1 MCYLTLHVI
10 LISIVTAIIHVL
22 YWLLTDK
29 DVYRTDRE
37 VDKYKSSDSHSLKQ
51 LEDIL
56 TTYVMYNVDL
66 GKYIVRMHVRMN
78 ESHLLTMPCMHKAM
92 CL

>member
-1 MCYLTLHVI
+1 MLQCKHTLVQAHSI
-10 LISIVTAIIHVL
+10 ISILSV
-22 YWLLTDK
+22 YLLSTDK

-37 VDKYKSSDSHSLKQ
+37 VDKYKPSNSHSLTQ

-66 GKYIVRMHVRMN
+66 GKQI
-78 ESHLLTMPCMHKAM
+78 A
-92 CL
+92 

>member
-1 MCYLTLHVI
+1 MLQCKHTLVQAHSI
-10 LISIVTAIIHVL
+10 ISILSV
-22 YWLLTDK
+22 YLLSTDK

-37 VDKYKSSDSHSLKQ
+37 VDKYKPSNSHSLTQ

-66 GKYIVRMHVRMN
+66 GEQI
-78 ESHLLTMPCMHKAM
+78 A
-92 CL
+92 

>member
-1 MCYLTLHVI
+1 MIPTSNFKCFFWSSV
-10 LISIVTAIIHVL
+10 
-22 YWLLTDK
+22 DK

-37 VDKYKSSDSHSLKQ
+37 VDKYKPSSSHSLTQ

-66 GKYIVRMHVRMN
+66 GEQIAQKITHCIKY
-78 ESHLLTMPCMHKAM
+78 M
-92 CL
+92 CIH

>member
-1 MCYLTLHVI
+1 MLLLSDKFI
-10 LISIVTAIIHVL
+10 LIICI
-22 YWLLTDK
+22 DK

-37 VDKYKSSDSHSLKQ
+37 VDKYKSSSSHSLTQ

-66 GKYIVRMHVRMN
+66 GK
-78 ESHLLTMPCMHKAM
+78 
-92 CL
+92 